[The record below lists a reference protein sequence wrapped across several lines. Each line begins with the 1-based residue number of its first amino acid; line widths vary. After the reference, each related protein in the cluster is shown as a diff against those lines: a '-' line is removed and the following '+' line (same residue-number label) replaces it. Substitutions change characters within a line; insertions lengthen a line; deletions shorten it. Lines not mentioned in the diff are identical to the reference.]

1 VKANEFGF
9 RTQTKARPPSS
20 RPARWAPGLQ
30 MPHFGTF
37 SRAKSPF
44 CSERHIDCPEYG
56 TKEGPTGGKN
66 QTNQAVVAQPEDR
79 RDVRRTNRRPDR
91 RRNMIGSKK
100 LGDIGEQMAEKV
112 YAEDGFQILETN
124 FRCRSGEIDIIAEKD
139 FCFHFVEVKTRRGD
153 DFGYPAESVN
163 ETKQRRMQAAARYYM
178 HMNRLE
184 NVRVQ
189 FDVVEIEVNQIG
201 NCI

>member
-1 VKANEFGF
+1 
-9 RTQTKARPPSS
+9 
-20 RPARWAPGLQ
+20 
-30 MPHFGTF
+30 M
-37 SRAKSPF
+37 
-44 CSERHIDCPEYG
+44 D
-56 TKEGPTGGKN
+56 
-66 QTNQAVVAQPEDR
+66 QAVVAQPEDR
-79 RDVRRTNRRPDR
+79 RGMRRANRRPDR

-100 LGDIGEQMAEKV
+100 LGDIGVQMADRV
-112 YAEDGFQILETN
+112 YVEDVFQILETN

-153 DFGYPAESVN
+153 DCGYPAEAVN

-189 FDVVEIEVNQIG
+189 FDVVEIEVNQIS